1 MGWDGAEKK
10 PLLTIYL
17 NAEPQLFLD
26 GSPGTSMTE
35 TVHQL
40 LVDKL
45 ASDESGEDL
54 GGALLWQCDNLIM

>member
-1 MGWDGAEKK
+1 MEAQ
-10 PLLTIYL
+10 
-17 NAEPQLFLD
+17 AR
-26 GSPGTSMTE
+26 TSMAE